1 MPNPENLIG
10 KGNRFTS
17 TNQPK
22 NRGRKPSIFKKWS
35 KEYDISEKDI
45 KDLMLNLT
53 FAYTVGEVK
62 ELIKQAEENEKEG
75 NVDKLPLGVAQF
87 LAGSVRDIKRGD
99 LKAWWSMLDRSYGK
113 PAQSIEMS
121 ASGDMLFTALG
132 PEERKKRIAELLKKA
147 AAKKNDEPGKTKRR

>member
-17 TNQPK
+17 KNQPK

-62 ELIKQAEENEKEG
+62 ELIKQAEKDGKEG

-87 LAGSVRDIKRGD
+87 LSGSIRDINRGD

-113 PAQSIEMS
+113 PEKTINHEIS
-121 ASGDMLFTALG
+121 AVAPETMEALNYIFTEKTETHG
-132 PEERKKRIAELLKKA
+132 RKPRSK
-147 AAKKNDEPGKTKRR
+147 